1 MCVILTSQLMLGVL
15 SFQMGVRICPPMS
28 EELGKTEYVAR
39 SIEGRT
45 LGKDRL
51 AETSVIARDKS
62 KQISVL
68 VPLADGDLD
77 SSLQR
82 PLRLLLRQSSGAV
95 GGQLWRG
102 FHVSNSFQSQ
112 TKSYPKCAML
122 PQVHRVQRITTILK
136 WLYLSSYRTDFE
148 NSFCKLYS

>member
-95 GGQLWRG
+95 GGQL
-102 FHVSNSFQSQ
+102 
-112 TKSYPKCAML
+112 
-122 PQVHRVQRITTILK
+122 
-136 WLYLSSYRTDFE
+136 
-148 NSFCKLYS
+148 